1 MTTSLWCWYVVTVT
15 SSQVHSAQCSS
26 TMDTTHTVGQSLH
39 QWRTTSLWCW
49 YVVTVTSSQVH
60 SAQCSSTMDTTHT
73 VGQSLHQWRRHCD
86 VDMLS
91 RWRRLK
97 CTVHP
102 QCSSTMDT
110 THTVESVISLGLLVF
125 RWDFRRVLN
134 SNWAKDQPK
143 SEVVF
148 AEQFAETKLRTE
160 RSMNPK
166 LSNSPVDFTCTK

>member
-1 MTTSLWCWYVVTVT
+1 MTTSLWCWYVVTAT
-15 SSQVHSAQCSS
+15 SSQVHSA
-26 TMDTTHTVGQSLH
+26 
-39 QWRTTSLWCW
+39 
-49 YVVTVTSSQVH
+49 
-60 SAQCSSTMDTTHT
+60 
-73 VGQSLHQWRRHCD
+73 
-86 VDMLS
+86 
-91 RWRRLK
+91 
-97 CTVHP
+97 

-166 LSNSPVDFTCTK
+166 LSNSPVDFTYTKQVNQLEIKFWWTIITSLFRWFKDKQRNMAKLAMSRRWWCAAVIGWTQLQLRPKLSCFVSSLWSQQKTDPKSEMTQ